1 MAEKVIILQKL
12 FFTAV
17 IISLVLLHF
26 PEGTQSD
33 PGITY
38 VQQFKDEC
46 FYTNGTQDVVY
57 IRRTIYAGQEYAYFD
72 SRIGKFTAVTEW
84 GKKDADYWNKNK
96 EYLARLQT
104 EEERWCRNN
113 YDWMQGW
120 AVGKQVSPAAVI
132 TPTKGMSSSHSNM
145 LVCYVTGFFP
155 SKITVTWLRNGKE
168 VDSHVTSSE
177 LLRNGDWTYQIH
189 VFLEMTPKSGDVYT
203 CRVEHSSLDNP
214 VELTW
219 EAGMSES
226 RRNKLV
232 TGIVGFILG
241 AIFIVIGLIVYLR
254 NKKGRPSLPVSQTQG
269 LMPHECAT

>member
-1 MAEKVIILQKL
+1 NRVVNSWFLSPAG
-12 FFTAV
+12 
-17 IISLVLLHF
+17 ISDV
-26 PEGTQSD
+26 EQ
-33 PGITY
+33 Y
-38 VQQFKDEC
+38 QWEC
-46 FYTNGTQDVVY
+46 HYTNGTQD
-57 IRRTIYAGQEYAYFD
+57 IDFIYRVIYNGQEDTYFD

-132 TPTKGMSSSHSNM
+132 TPTKGMSSSHPNM

-168 VDSHVTSSE
+168 VNSHVTSSE
-177 LLRNGDWTYQIH
+177 LLQNGDWTYQIH

-203 CRVEHSSLDNP
+203 CRVEHSSLLDP
-214 VELTW
+214 MELIW

-226 RRNKLV
+226 ERNKLV
-232 TGIVGFILG
+232 TGIVGLVLG